1 MERTK
6 QCAIEH
12 WHKVNKK
19 DLPSKYANIPL
30 RTDEIR
36 DEATKNDPKIGSKRS
51 APADDKSASPT
62 KKVTTTREAQKPPE
76 SRDLNPK
83 KTSILNRRNGNNLD
97 GESYSLGS
105 GNTDFERHRDEI
117 SDSDKSN
124 FFLFCSLFTISDFL
138 DRFYHTYLTSI
149 NCI

>member
-19 DLPSKYANIPL
+19 DLPSKYANISS
-30 RTDEIR
+30 RTDEIT

-51 APADDKSASPT
+51 APADDRTSASPT
-62 KKVTTTREAQKPPE
+62 KKVTTTREAQKSQE

-83 KTSILNRRNGNNLD
+83 KSSILNRRNGNNLD
-97 GESYSLGS
+97 GESHSLGS
-105 GNTDFERHRDEI
+105 GNTDFDRHRDEI

-124 FFLFCSLFTISDFL
+124 FFFFLLCLSYQTLQISFIG
-138 DRFYHTYLTSI
+138 RT
-149 NCI
+149 

>member
-19 DLPSKYANIPL
+19 DLPSKYANISS
-30 RTDEIR
+30 RTDEIT

-51 APADDKSASPT
+51 APADERTIASPT
-62 KKVTTTREAQKPPE
+62 KKATTTKEAQKSQE

-83 KTSILNRRNGNNLD
+83 KSSTLNRRNGNNLN
-97 GESYSLGS
+97 GENHGLGS
-105 GNTDFERHRDEI
+105 GNTDFDRHRDEI

-124 FFLFCSLFTISDFL
+124 FFLSSSLFIRSVIL
-138 DRFYHTYLTSI
+138 YKFYFDKFYCTY
-149 NCI
+149 